1 MFKQNLILAC
11 SDIPKKLELT
21 KLTLMQVLPA
31 GKPDK
36 MIQHLFS
43 LIDTLIFM
51 TQLMIQIMQVELTT
65 LSSNILISHHLSKFH
80 FQKRTSSVLEKET

>member
-1 MFKQNLILAC
+1 MFKQNLILVY
-11 SDIPKKLELT
+11 SDILKKLELT

-43 LIDTLIFM
+43 LIDT
-51 TQLMIQIMQVELTT
+51 
-65 LSSNILISHHLSKFH
+65 
-80 FQKRTSSVLEKET
+80 